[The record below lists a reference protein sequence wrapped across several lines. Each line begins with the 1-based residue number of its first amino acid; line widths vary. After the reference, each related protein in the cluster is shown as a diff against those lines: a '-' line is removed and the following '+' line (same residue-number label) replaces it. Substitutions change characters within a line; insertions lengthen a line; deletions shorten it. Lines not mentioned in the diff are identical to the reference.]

1 MYNFVMCATTVVIQK
16 TFNPH
21 TYAETS
27 LPINIIRYS
36 CSPPVRLCDKVKR
49 SGVLGLEKL

>member
-1 MYNFVMCATTVVIQK
+1 MCATTVVIQK